1 MKSKIIQK
9 KGQIINLF
17 LVFII
22 ISYTKLE
29 EVNGSKNYVVKGEDK
44 IKKFRGE
51 GMKIK
56 TLKRV
61 SQLLLKSYFLFNV
74 QFILNSAD
82 INQNISLKDGKI
94 KITEGRQLLNILI
107 LVISGLI
114 IKNQKNYNKLK
125 DKGGKKEKYIIL
137 LTNLQGI
144 SLLINSNDWILTI
157 ISWELF
163 NMSQYLL
170 VSLNSESESSQ
181 AAALKY
187 FVLSALSTAF
197 LLKGVCLLYYKTGS
211 TNYEII
217 ETSIRELVRG
227 GNNEIN
233 KIELGKVL
241 ILFTLLFKL
250 SAAPFYQWAPDL
262 YENLE
267 TKVTKWMIV
276 IPKLTVLSFLLLLTT
291 DFSIY
296 LELRSVE
303 LILLITGSLSLIV
316 GSIALNNQW
325 YIKRFLAYSGISH
338 VGFKLLALYS
348 LETQGFIFYKITYG
362 ITTINIF
369 AILIIL
375 SEFKGRDI
383 KKIKDQS
390 GIFKLNPKL
399 SLAQALN
406 LFSLAGVCLL
416 NILRKTRKM

>member
-1 MKSKIIQK
+1 
-9 KGQIINLF
+9 
-17 LVFII
+17 
-22 ISYTKLE
+22 
-29 EVNGSKNYVVKGEDK
+29 
-44 IKKFRGE
+44 
-51 GMKIK
+51 
-56 TLKRV
+56 
-61 SQLLLKSYFLFNV
+61 
-74 QFILNSAD
+74 
-82 INQNISLKDGKI
+82 
-94 KITEGRQLLNILI
+94 
-107 LVISGLI
+107 
-114 IKNQKNYNKLK
+114 
-125 DKGGKKEKYIIL
+125 
-137 LTNLQGI
+137 
-144 SLLINSNDWILTI
+144 
-157 ISWELF
+157 
-163 NMSQYLL
+163 
-170 VSLNSESESSQ
+170 
-181 AAALKY
+181 LKY

-383 KKIKDQS
+383 KKIKD
-390 GIFKLNPKL
+390 
-399 SLAQALN
+399 
-406 LFSLAGVCLL
+406 
-416 NILRKTRKM
+416 